1 MISVSGMKF
10 YDHLQG
16 RGRGGGGAI
25 DLVIH
30 ARGCGAVGAIRWLAA
45 VSGCAPAPAGFAA
58 PRSCDV
64 RWPQVRAWLTGER
77 GLGGR
82 LVDALRSGGLV
93 HADVRGNA
101 VFLCRDAGGAVT
113 GAELVGTRRR
123 SDGSRFRGMATGSR
137 KAAGGFWIG
146 RDAAGPAASVFIAE
160 SAIDALSAAA
170 LGTGASIH
178 ASTAG
183 VCRRLPAWLEG
194 FAPASLACGFDAD
207 DAAAA
212 PLRRWLRFL
221 GWLEEP
227 VRDAHPH
234 ARQVEACAAWMRDDR
249 GLSEATIGN
258 CRYESDRF
266 FVWAAGRNL
275 SLADIA
281 IGDIDEYLAAR
292 IAAGGLRRNTAR
304 ASAGR
309 LRGFFRFAE
318 ARNWCRPGIAG
329 SIMPPL
335 AYPDRPVPKGFDRDE
350 VGKLLAATEGGT
362 PADVR
367 DRAVLMVL
375 ATCGLR
381 AGEVG
386 ALRVDD
392 IDWEGD
398 RLRVFR
404 PKTGRTDHF
413 PLTPEVGNAL
423 MDYLLKVRPDTGLE
437 RALFLT
443 LSAPLRPLRSG
454 TVGMIVRS
462 RAIRIG
468 VAGKRRGAH
477 ALRHAAAQRLVDE
490 GCGLKTVGDFLG
502 HSSPGATAAY
512 AKIDLASLRPVA
524 DIRLKE
530 LLDDA
535 A

>member
-1 MISVSGMKF
+1 MFDTIYK
-10 YDHLQG
+10 DP
-16 RGRGGGGAI
+16 ATI
-25 DLVIH
+25 
-30 ARGCGAVGAIRWLAA
+30 ARYRRAPLAEERERYLNAVAARGAVGDVVRRVARTQLVVMELLNLPDADVPVDPATVEAA
-45 VSGCAPAPAGFAA
+45 V
-58 PRSCDV
+58 
-64 RWPQVRAWLTGER
+64 QAW
-77 GLGGR
+77 
-82 LVDALRSGGLV
+82 
-93 HADVRGNA
+93 
-101 VFLCRDAGGAVT
+101 CRNVP
-113 GAELVGTRRR
+113 EV
-123 SDGSRFRGMATGSR
+123 
-137 KAAGGFWIG
+137 
-146 RDAAGPAASVFIAE
+146 
-160 SAIDALSAAA
+160 SAADFRRHA
-170 LGTGASIH
+170 L
-178 ASTAG
+178 
-183 VCRRLPAWLEG
+183 
-194 FAPASLACGFDAD
+194 
-207 DAAAA
+207 
-212 PLRRWLRFL
+212 RWLRFL

-227 VRDAHPH
+227 VRNAHPH

-275 SLADIA
+275 ALADIA
-281 IGDIDEYLAAR
+281 IGHIDEYLAAR
-292 IAAGGLRRNTAR
+292 IAAGGLRRTSAR

-318 ARNWCRPGIAG
+318 ARNWCRSGIAG
-329 SIMPPL
+329 CIMPPL

-350 VGKLLAATEGGT
+350 VERLLATTECGT

-381 AGEVG
+381 AGEIG

-392 IDWEGD
+392 IDWERD

-404 PKTGRTDHF
+404 SKTGRTDHF
-413 PLTPEVGNAL
+413 PLAPAVGNAL
-423 MDYLLKVRPDTGLE
+423 MDYLLKVRPDAGRE

-443 LSAPLRPLRSG
+443 LSAPFRPLRSG

-462 RAIRIG
+462 RASRTGIS
-468 VAGKRRGAH
+468 GKRLGAH

-502 HSSPGATAAY
+502 HSSPSATATY
-512 AKIDLASLRPVA
+512 ARIDLAPLRPVA